1 VTDDELQER
10 LRSLGTNPI
19 EPRTRADHLQRIAS
33 TAATV
38 HEPRRRAFVWGG
50 IAAAAIVGF
59 LAGSTGLAM
68 ADSLPGGAQGVAHDV
83 LRVVQVDVPD
93 GKQGTRG
100 ACVSEAA
107 KIKDHD
113 EKKAAMDACPKGG
126 NHDDEGG
133 DTGGG
138 GPPPSDDPCHGRPPW
153 AGPMSKE
160 DRHAAKE
167 SNSRAQ
173 CPDDDADGD
182 ESDAGA
188 PGGPPAADDPCHGRP
203 PWAGPMS
210 KADRQAA
217 KESASRADC
226 PDDAEDERQSSP
238 GTSDPTDLVDDSA
251 SITTTEPSTEPTT
264 EPTTVPSTTSPAA
277 P

>member
-1 VTDDELQER
+1 MTDDELHER
-10 LRSLGTNPI
+10 LRSLGTTPI
-19 EPRTRADHLQRIAS
+19 EPHTRAEHLQRIA
-33 TAATV
+33 AATAT
-38 HEPRRRAFVWGG
+38 EPRRRGLVWGG

-68 ADSLPGGAQGVAHDV
+68 ADSLPGRAQGVAHDV

-107 KIKDHD
+107 KIKDPD
-113 EKKAAMDACPKGG
+113 EKKAAKEACPKGDSP
-126 NHDDEGG
+126 HDDSGDDGSG

-153 AGPMSKE
+153 AGPMSKA
-160 DRHAAKE
+160 DRQAAKE

-173 CPDDDADGD
+173 CPDDDPDGD

-210 KADRQAA
+210 KEDRQAA
-217 KESASRADC
+217 KESASRANC
-226 PDDAEDERQSSP
+226 PDEDEDDDKRQADATEVVADTAP
-238 GTSDPTDLVDDSA
+238 E
-251 SITTTEPSTEPTT
+251 TTAPIATTAPS
-264 EPTTVPSTTSPAA
+264 TVPSTTLPT